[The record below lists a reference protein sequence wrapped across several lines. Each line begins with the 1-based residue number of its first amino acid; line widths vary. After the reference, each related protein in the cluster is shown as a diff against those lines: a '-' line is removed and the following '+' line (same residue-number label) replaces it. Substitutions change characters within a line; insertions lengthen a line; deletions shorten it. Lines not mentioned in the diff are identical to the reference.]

1 MLRESARY
9 GGLVLVHDETR
20 AGAILPTWVSAD
32 EVLTAR
38 ELFSHVRSEGY
49 NVTYFR
55 TPVARDQSPND
66 GYLDVYTGLLKQI
79 PTSTA
84 LVFNCG
90 AGVVRSTFAMSVAL
104 IVRRKQL
111 LEKGEE
117 DPYGLVAATEAQ
129 DHRDGDG
136 AGAGP
141 GPTSPRERQNPRSAI
156 KVLQAQSEQA
166 ARDRSL
172 LRLMHVLS
180 KCASATRV
188 PLPPKGVLTSFASGP
203 GLPANSQTTILS
215 LLSTQSTLLENLRC
229 VPFLGAVDPLGDT
242 DDAAHAG
249 PPCSGTLTSSS
260 RSSRRSTT
268 V

>member
-117 DPYGLVAATEAQ
+117 DPYGLVATTKAQ
-129 DHRDGDG
+129 DQGDAG
-136 AGAGP
+136 GAGP

-180 KCASATRV
+180 KCASPDPR
-188 PLPPKGVLTSFASGP
+188 PS
-203 GLPANSQTTILS
+203 
-215 LLSTQSTLLENLRC
+215 STNGRADLFCER
-229 VPFLGAVDPLGDT
+229 
-242 DDAAHAG
+242 
-249 PPCSGTLTSSS
+249 
-260 RSSRRSTT
+260 RRSAGEQPDDDP
-268 V
+268 